1 MENGTR
7 SSVTDD
13 PMDYLLSDSDK
24 CEIRQICV
32 QDQGSVNQQAREI
45 VGGVP
50 MLGVMDM
57 GADVTMG
64 GSTFKRVAA
73 AAKLHKRLQT
83 CLQDIKKLCL

>member
-1 MENGTR
+1 MEHGHLSQMIPWTT
-7 SSVTDD
+7 SSQILTSVR
-13 PMDYLLSDSDK
+13 
-24 CEIRQICV
+24 IRQICV

-64 GSTFKRVAA
+64 GSMFKRVAA

-83 CLQDIKKLCL
+83 CLHDIKKLCL